1 MKTTILKE
9 GKMLGKIFLPM
20 LLIAFMLV
28 AMPFQSKAQENM
40 VEEEQ
45 GKILE
50 EKEAR
55 GEISQ
60 SDVED
65 LQAFAAFFKAIDLT
79 FYIDTTYQYVFDKP
93 DGADID
99 DGSRPLYPE
108 NNSFSIN
115 AFTTS
120 IAKVPT
126 LEGGVAD
133 LFGFR
138 ADVLIGQQAKL
149 LQSEGLGSDDT
160 EIDLYQGY
168 LNVLI
173 PVADIGIDFFA
184 GKFVTLAGFEV
195 IEAKNNPN
203 ITRSWLFGN
212 AIPFTHTGIRAAV
225 STGPVD
231 WTLGLNNGWDVTD
244 DNNEDKT
251 LEAQIAYSYSGD
263 TITDFWFGTTGYFGK
278 EDDEGDSFRSLLTFV
293 GSMTLKEKLS
303 FIVDVDFGWEDDVA
317 DLGGDNASWWGIAGY
332 IVADIHPAINLA
344 LRGEMFDDSDGV
356 RIGTPGTG
364 IKVYEVTPTIS
375 ITPFKGL
382 ISGVRYLDNM
392 EWRFEFRWDHA
403 DEPFFVEDDGS
414 FSEDQYGLMA
424 QLLYWIEI

>member
-1 MKTTILKE
+1 MIRNLAVYVMLTVLTITVSPVLSSAE
-9 GKMLGKIFLPM
+9 T
-20 LLIAFMLV
+20 
-28 AMPFQSKAQENM
+28 M
-40 VEEEQ
+40 VDEEQ
-45 GKILE
+45 GKVYE
-50 EKEAR
+50 AEAR
-55 GEISQ
+55 VSQ

-65 LQAFAAFFKAIDLT
+65 LAAITSFFKSIDFG
-79 FYIDTTYQYVFDKP
+79 FYVDTTYQYVFSKP
-93 DGADID
+93 DGADIS

-120 IAKVPT
+120 ISKVPT
-126 LEGGVAD
+126 LEGGLVD

-138 ADVLIGQQAKL
+138 ADILIGEQAELIK
-149 LQSEGLGSDDT
+149 SAGFGGDDT

-168 LNVLI
+168 LNLLI
-173 PVADIGIDFFA
+173 PISDTAIDFYA

-195 IEAKNNPN
+195 IEAKGNPN

-212 AIPFTHTGIRAAV
+212 AIPFTHTGIRAGMPV
-225 STGPVD
+225 GPLNL
-231 WTLGLNNGWDVTD
+231 TLGLNNGWDVTE
-244 DNNEDKT
+244 DNNEAKT
-251 LEAQIAYSYSGD
+251 IEAQIAYSYSGD

-278 EDDEGDSFRSLLTFV
+278 EDDANDSYRSLLTFV
-293 GSMTLKEKLS
+293 GSMTLKDMLS
-303 FIVDVDFGWEDDVA
+303 FIVDVDYAWENDVA

-332 IVADIHPAINLA
+332 VVADVHPAISLA
-344 LRGEMFDDSDGV
+344 LRAEMFDDQDGV

-375 ITPFKGL
+375 IKPFKGL
-382 ISGVRYLDNM
+382 IAGVRYLDNM

-403 DEPFFVEDDGS
+403 DDPFFVDDDGGLS
-414 FSEDQYGLMA
+414 KDQYGVIA

>member
-1 MKTTILKE
+1 MIRNLAVYVMLTVLTITVSPVLSSAE
-9 GKMLGKIFLPM
+9 T
-20 LLIAFMLV
+20 
-28 AMPFQSKAQENM
+28 M
-40 VEEEQ
+40 VDEEQ
-45 GKILE
+45 GKVYE
-50 EKEAR
+50 AEAR
-55 GEISQ
+55 VSQ

-65 LQAFAAFFKAIDLT
+65 LAAITSFFKSIDFG
-79 FYIDTTYQYVFDKP
+79 FYVDTTYQYVFSKP
-93 DGADID
+93 DGADIS

-120 IAKVPT
+120 ISKVPT
-126 LEGGVAD
+126 LEGGLVD

-138 ADVLIGQQAKL
+138 ADILIGEQAELIK
-149 LQSEGLGSDDT
+149 SAGFGGDDT

-168 LNVLI
+168 LNLLI
-173 PVADIGIDFFA
+173 PISDTAIDFYA

-195 IEAKNNPN
+195 IEAKGNPN

-212 AIPFTHTGIRAAV
+212 AIPFTHTGIRAGMPV
-225 STGPVD
+225 GPLNL
-231 WTLGLNNGWDVTD
+231 TLGLNNGWDVTE
-244 DNNEDKT
+244 DNNEAKT
-251 LEAQIAYSYSGD
+251 IEAQIAYSYSGD

-278 EDDEGDSFRSLLTFV
+278 EDDANDSYRSLLTFV
-293 GSMTLKEKLS
+293 GSMTLKDMVS
-303 FIVDVDFGWEDDVA
+303 FIVDVDYAWENDVA

-332 IVADIHPAINLA
+332 VVADVHPAISLA
-344 LRGEMFDDSDGV
+344 LRAEMFDDQDGV

-375 ITPFKGL
+375 IKPFKGL
-382 ISGVRYLDNM
+382 IAGVRYLDNT

-403 DEPFFVEDDGS
+403 DDPFFVDDDGGLS
-414 FSEDQYGLMA
+414 KDQYGVIA

>member
-1 MKTTILKE
+1 MKTILKE
-9 GKMLGKIFLPM
+9 EKMLRKIFLP
-20 LLIAFMLV
+20 LLMVALVLV
-28 AMPFQSKAQENM
+28 AVPVYTMAQDNM
-40 VEEEQ
+40 VEQEQ

-50 EKEAR
+50 EESAEVTR
-55 GEISQ
+55 
-60 SDVED
+60 SDMED
-65 LQAFAAFFKAIDLT
+65 LQAFAAFFKAIDIT
-79 FYIDTTYQYVFDKP
+79 FYVDTTYQYVFDKP
-93 DGADID
+93 DGEDIS

-126 LEGGVAD
+126 TDGSIVD

-138 ADVLIGQQAKL
+138 ADILIGQQAKL
-149 LQSEGLGSDDT
+149 IRSAGLGGDDT

-168 LNVLI
+168 LNVFI
-173 PVADIGIDFFA
+173 PFSDTGLDFYA

-195 IEAKNNPN
+195 IEAKDNPN

-212 AIPFTHTGIRAAV
+212 AIPFTHTGIRGTV

-244 DNNEDKT
+244 DNNEAKT
-251 LEAQIAYSYSGD
+251 VEAQIAYSYSGD

-278 EDDEGDSFRSLLTFV
+278 EDDANDSFRSLLTFV
-293 GSMTLKEKLS
+293 GSMTLKDMLS
-303 FIVDVDFGWEDDVA
+303 FIVDVDVAWENDVA
-317 DLGGDNASWWGIAGY
+317 DLGGDNANWWGVAGY
-332 IVADIHPAINLA
+332 IVADVHPAINLA
-344 LRGEMFDDSDGV
+344 LRGEVFDDSDGV

-382 ISGVRYLDNM
+382 IDGVRYLDNM

-403 DEPFFVEDDGS
+403 DEPFFVEEDGS
-414 FSEDQYGLMA
+414 LSEDQYGIIA
-424 QLLYWIEI
+424 QLLYWIEL

>member
-1 MKTTILKE
+1 MIRNLAVYVMLTVLTITVSPVLSSAE
-9 GKMLGKIFLPM
+9 T
-20 LLIAFMLV
+20 
-28 AMPFQSKAQENM
+28 M
-40 VEEEQ
+40 VDEEQ
-45 GKILE
+45 GKVYE
-50 EKEAR
+50 AEAR
-55 GEISQ
+55 VSQ

-65 LQAFAAFFKAIDLT
+65 LAAITSFFKSIDFG
-79 FYIDTTYQYVFDKP
+79 FYVDTTYQYVFSKP
-93 DGADID
+93 DGADIS

-120 IAKVPT
+120 ISKVPT
-126 LEGGVAD
+126 LEGGLVD

-138 ADVLIGQQAKL
+138 ADILIGEQAELIK
-149 LQSEGLGSDDT
+149 SAGFGGDDT

-168 LNVLI
+168 LNLLI
-173 PVADIGIDFFA
+173 PISDTAIDFYA

-195 IEAKNNPN
+195 IEAKGNPN

-212 AIPFTHTGIRAAV
+212 AIPFTHTGIRAGMPV
-225 STGPVD
+225 GPLNL
-231 WTLGLNNGWDVTD
+231 TLGLNNGWDVTE
-244 DNNEDKT
+244 DNNEAKT
-251 LEAQIAYSYSGD
+251 IEAQIAYSYSGD

-278 EDDEGDSFRSLLTFV
+278 EDDANDSYRSLLTFV
-293 GSMTLKEKLS
+293 GSMTLKDMVS
-303 FIVDVDFGWEDDVA
+303 FIVDVDYAWENDVA

-332 IVADIHPAINLA
+332 VVADVHPAISLA
-344 LRGEMFDDSDGV
+344 LRAEMFDDQDGV

-375 ITPFKGL
+375 IKPFKGL
-382 ISGVRYLDNM
+382 IAGVRYLDNM

-403 DEPFFVEDDGS
+403 DDPFFVDDDGGLS
-414 FSEDQYGLMA
+414 KDQYGVIA